1 MKCGIPGCAGEYE
14 ERHIVHTLWHEDHIV
29 VMDHVPAE
37 LCSECGDV
45 LLKPQ
50 TLQHIDYLPKT
61 GHKPVGTAP
70 LYEYTPPFQ
79 D

>member
-1 MKCGIPGCAGEYE
+1 M
-14 ERHIVHTLWHEDHIV
+14 HTVRHEDQIV

-50 TLQHIDYLPKT
+50 TMQHINYMLKSDH
-61 GHKPVGTAP
+61 HKPVGSVP
-70 LYEYTPPFQ
+70 LYEYTPPF
-79 D
+79 